1 MVPSCI
7 ILEIKKL
14 FSNLKIR
21 EAIFIKI
28 ISVRAVSGTKK
39 EQNLFSTHSVCS
51 TYRLIFLSSGHTSHL
66 KRIVSVKQ

>member
-51 TYRLIFLSSGHTSHL
+51 T
-66 KRIVSVKQ
+66 